1 MLPTRTAV
9 IALLL
14 VPVAAVVTCSPN
26 RAGSPG
32 IADTRDALEVVR
44 DAENVATEAWNR
56 GDLEAHVAIYADT
69 GTGGPPIAPGG
80 RARARLALSSYFT
93 SERPALRLDSLR
105 VSPLGPSY
113 VLSSGKWTLAGK
125 GAAHSGWFTH
135 VWARL
140 PVGWRI
146 VYEHST

>member
-26 RAGSPG
+26 WARSPG

-44 DAENVATEAWNR
+44 DAENVAIEAWNR

-69 GTGGPPIAPGG
+69 GTGGLPSRPAVG
-80 RARARLALSSYFT
+80 RAL
-93 SERPALRLDSLR
+93 
-105 VSPLGPSY
+105 V
-113 VLSSGKWTLAGK
+113 
-125 GAAHSGWFTH
+125 
-135 VWARL
+135 
-140 PVGWRI
+140 
-146 VYEHST
+146 